1 MNGSIPTP
9 KEMHDHLMAVM
20 RGVNAELFQAL
31 GNCVV
36 YGPFKGMEIKQDPVW
51 KDGNASTKLLGCY
64 EFELTAAI
72 NKAIERK
79 PKTIINIGCAE
90 GYYAIGLARIL
101 IDATV
106 FAIDVDEMSLWE
118 CREMAHKNG
127 VVERMQFHRGCHY
140 AKDLDLK
147 EVPQDGRL
155 YFVDCEG
162 DESKLLNKTECPVL
176 AKSDIIVEC
185 HEFLREGITAKLH
198 EHFADTH
205 EIEVIKPELPPL
217 GRYPL
222 LAEAPAV
229 MTILAITEKRPMPT
243 RWLACWAH

>member
-1 MNGSIPTP
+1 
-9 KEMHDHLMAVM
+9 MHAHLTKVM
-20 RGVNAELFQAL
+20 QGVNAQVFQAL
-31 GNCVV
+31 GNRVV
-36 YGPFKGMEIKQDPVW
+36 YGPFKGMEIKQETVW

-64 EFELTAAI
+64 EFELENVIA
-72 NKAIERK
+72 KAIERK
-79 PKTIINIGCAE
+79 PKTVINVGCAE
-90 GYYAIGLARIL
+90 GYYAIGLARTL
-101 IDATV
+101 TEATV
-106 FAIDVDEMSLWE
+106 FAMDVDEMSIWE
-118 CREMAHKNG
+118 CREMAQKNG
-127 VVERMQFHRGCHY
+127 VAERMQFHKGCYY
-140 AKDLDLK
+140 ASDLDV
-147 EVPQDGRL
+147 EAPQDGRL

-162 DESKLLNKTECPVL
+162 DERILLNKNECPIL

-185 HEFLREGITAKLH
+185 HEFLSSGITAKLQ

-205 EIEVIKPELPPL
+205 EIEVIKPQLPPL